1 MKNELTKT
9 TFKSALD
16 EACYLF
22 GRAIC
27 LGALSLVCSSA
38 PAQNLFVSSDAAGG
52 NIYEFTPNGVRSTFA
67 SGLAGALAF
76 DKAGNLFVSDR
87 GNIYKITPNGVRS
100 TFASELAGALAVDSA
115 GNLFVTTGYRDDFG
129 FPINGSGKIY
139 KLTPNGLRTTFA
151 SGLDL
156 PTGLAFDSAGNLF
169 VANVSKFINGA
180 IYKFTPAGGRT
191 TFASGL
197 DLPAGLA
204 FDSAGNLFVANVS
217 KFINGAIYKFTPA
230 GGRTT
235 FASGLTN
242 PEAVAFDNAGNL
254 FVSAFYS
261 TSYPGGAIYKI
272 TSGGVRSTFAIGVSP
287 FAPMACDS
295 AGNLFVSDFG
305 GNIYKFTPS
314 RVRSTFAPGVSGSLA
329 FQPTLTPTATLVNI
343 STRGSVETGDNMLI
357 SGFIVSGSDS
367 QQVIIRGLG
376 PTLTSFG
383 VPDALQDPVLELHNT
398 TSMMTSN
405 DDWQSAA
412 NANQIPINYRPA
424 NSHESAIMTTLQPG
438 AYTTVMHG
446 KNSTTGI
453 GLLEVYSTLSG
464 LTNVS
469 TRGFVGTG
477 DHVLIGGFISS
488 GGNGSLQVIIRALG
502 PTLTQFGVS
511 GALADPTLSLM
522 DGNGNVVAFNDN
534 WKNTQQTVIQNSG
547 FAPPSDLESAI
558 LAILPNGNYTAIV
571 SGKNGTTG
579 VSLLEVYKVAL
590 ATSSNDF

>member
-129 FPINGSGKIY
+129 FPINGSGK
-139 KLTPNGLRTTFA
+139 
-151 SGLDL
+151 
-156 PTGLAFDSAGNLF
+156 
-169 VANVSKFINGA
+169 
-180 IYKFTPAGGRT
+180 
-191 TFASGL
+191 
-197 DLPAGLA
+197 
-204 FDSAGNLFVANVS
+204 
-217 KFINGAIYKFTPA
+217 
-230 GGRTT
+230 
-235 FASGLTN
+235 
-242 PEAVAFDNAGNL
+242 
-254 FVSAFYS
+254 
-261 TSYPGGAIYKI
+261 
-272 TSGGVRSTFAIGVSP
+272 
-287 FAPMACDS
+287 
-295 AGNLFVSDFG
+295 
-305 GNIYKFTPS
+305 IYKFTPS

-511 GALADPTLSLM
+511 GALADPPLSLM
-522 DGNGNVVAFNDN
+522 HRNRH
-534 WKNTQQTVIQNSG
+534 
-547 FAPPSDLESAI
+547 
-558 LAILPNGNYTAIV
+558 
-571 SGKNGTTG
+571 
-579 VSLLEVYKVAL
+579 
-590 ATSSNDF
+590 

>member
-67 SGLAGALAF
+67 SGVAGALAF

-156 PTGLAFDSAGNLF
+156 PT
-169 VANVSKFINGA
+169 
-180 IYKFTPAGGRT
+180 
-191 TFASGL
+191 
-197 DLPAGLA
+197 GLA

>member
-1 MKNELTKT
+1 M
-9 TFKSALD
+9 D
-16 EACYLF
+16 
-22 GRAIC
+22 
-27 LGALSLVCSSA
+27 
-38 PAQNLFVSSDAAGG
+38 Q
-52 NIYEFTPNGVRSTFA
+52 
-67 SGLAGALAF
+67 
-76 DKAGNLFVSDR
+76 
-87 GNIYKITPNGVRS
+87 
-100 TFASELAGALAVDSA
+100 
-115 GNLFVTTGYRDDFG
+115 TGF
-129 FPINGSGKIY
+129 
-139 KLTPNGLRTTFA
+139 
-151 SGLDL
+151 
-156 PTGLAFDSAGNLF
+156 
-169 VANVSKFINGA
+169 
-180 IYKFTPAGGRT
+180 
-191 TFASGL
+191 
-197 DLPAGLA
+197 
-204 FDSAGNLFVANVS
+204 
-217 KFINGAIYKFTPA
+217 
-230 GGRTT
+230 
-235 FASGLTN
+235 
-242 PEAVAFDNAGNL
+242 
-254 FVSAFYS
+254 
-261 TSYPGGAIYKI
+261 
-272 TSGGVRSTFAIGVSP
+272 
-287 FAPMACDS
+287 
-295 AGNLFVSDFG
+295 
-305 GNIYKFTPS
+305 
-314 RVRSTFAPGVSGSLA
+314 LA
-329 FQPTLTPTATLVNI
+329 FQPTQTPTPRVGGTATLVNI
-343 STRGSVETGDNMLI
+343 STRGSVETGEKVLI
-357 SGFIVSGSDS
+357 GGFIVSGNDPMP
-367 QQVIIRGLG
+367 VIIRGLG
-376 PTLTSFG
+376 STLTSFG
-383 VPDALQDPVLELHNT
+383 MPDALQDPVLELHNT

-405 DDWQSAA
+405 DDWQNAA

>member
-100 TFASELAGALAVDSA
+100 TFASGLAGALAVDSA

-156 PTGLAFDSAGNLF
+156 PTGMAF
-169 VANVSKFINGA
+169 
-180 IYKFTPAGGRT
+180 
-191 TFASGL
+191 
-197 DLPAGLA
+197 
-204 FDSAGNLFVANVS
+204 
-217 KFINGAIYKFTPA
+217 
-230 GGRTT
+230 
-235 FASGLTN
+235 
-242 PEAVAFDNAGNL
+242 
-254 FVSAFYS
+254 
-261 TSYPGGAIYKI
+261 
-272 TSGGVRSTFAIGVSP
+272 
-287 FAPMACDS
+287 DS

>member
-52 NIYEFTPNGVRSTFA
+52 NIYELDPNGVQSTFA
-67 SGLAGALAF
+67 SGLAGTLAF

-180 IYKFTPAGGRT
+180 IYKFTPTGGR
-191 TFASGL
+191 S
-197 DLPAGLA
+197 
-204 FDSAGNLFVANVS
+204 
-217 KFINGAIYKFTPA
+217 
-230 GGRTT
+230 T

-242 PEAVAFDNAGNL
+242 PEAVPFDNAGNL

>member
-100 TFASELAGALAVDSA
+100 TFASELAGALTVDSA

-156 PTGLAFDSAGNLF
+156 PT
-169 VANVSKFINGA
+169 
-180 IYKFTPAGGRT
+180 
-191 TFASGL
+191 
-197 DLPAGLA
+197 GLA

>member
-197 DLPAGLA
+197 
-204 FDSAGNLFVANVS
+204 
-217 KFINGAIYKFTPA
+217 
-230 GGRTT
+230 
-235 FASGLTN
+235 TN

-261 TSYPGGAIYKI
+261 TSGTGGAIYKI

>member
-1 MKNELTKT
+1 MKKELTKT

-38 PAQNLFVSSDAAGG
+38 PAQNLFVSPDAAGG

-67 SGLAGALAF
+67 SGVAGALAF

-180 IYKFTPAGGRT
+180 IYKFTPAG
-191 TFASGL
+191 
-197 DLPAGLA
+197 
-204 FDSAGNLFVANVS
+204 
-217 KFINGAIYKFTPA
+217 
-230 GGRTT
+230 
-235 FASGLTN
+235 
-242 PEAVAFDNAGNL
+242 
-254 FVSAFYS
+254 
-261 TSYPGGAIYKI
+261 
-272 TSGGVRSTFAIGVSP
+272 VRSTFAS
-287 FAPMACDS
+287 
-295 AGNLFVSDFG
+295 
-305 GNIYKFTPS
+305 
-314 RVRSTFAPGVSGSLA
+314 GVSGSLA

-398 TSMMTSN
+398 
-405 DDWQSAA
+405 
-412 NANQIPINYRPA
+412 
-424 NSHESAIMTTLQPG
+424 
-438 AYTTVMHG
+438 
-446 KNSTTGI
+446 
-453 GLLEVYSTLSG
+453 
-464 LTNVS
+464 
-469 TRGFVGTG
+469 
-477 DHVLIGGFISS
+477 
-488 GGNGSLQVIIRALG
+488 
-502 PTLTQFGVS
+502 
-511 GALADPTLSLM
+511 
-522 DGNGNVVAFNDN
+522 
-534 WKNTQQTVIQNSG
+534 
-547 FAPPSDLESAI
+547 
-558 LAILPNGNYTAIV
+558 
-571 SGKNGTTG
+571 
-579 VSLLEVYKVAL
+579 
-590 ATSSNDF
+590 

>member
-100 TFASELAGALAVDSA
+100 TFASGLAGALAVDSA

-156 PTGLAFDSAGNLF
+156 PT
-169 VANVSKFINGA
+169 
-180 IYKFTPAGGRT
+180 
-191 TFASGL
+191 
-197 DLPAGLA
+197 GLA

>member
-197 DLPAGLA
+197 
-204 FDSAGNLFVANVS
+204 
-217 KFINGAIYKFTPA
+217 
-230 GGRTT
+230 
-235 FASGLTN
+235 TN

-261 TSYPGGAIYKI
+261 TSGTGGAIYKI

-329 FQPTLTPTATLVNI
+329 FQPTLTQTATLVNI

>member
-156 PTGLAFDSAGNLF
+156 PT
-169 VANVSKFINGA
+169 
-180 IYKFTPAGGRT
+180 
-191 TFASGL
+191 
-197 DLPAGLA
+197 GLA

>member
-156 PTGLAFDSAGNLF
+156 PT
-169 VANVSKFINGA
+169 
-180 IYKFTPAGGRT
+180 
-191 TFASGL
+191 
-197 DLPAGLA
+197 GLA

-502 PTLTQFGVS
+502 PTLAQFGVS

>member
-67 SGLAGALAF
+67 S
-76 DKAGNLFVSDR
+76 
-87 GNIYKITPNGVRS
+87 
-100 TFASELAGALAVDSA
+100 ELAGALAVDSA

-156 PTGLAFDSAGNLF
+156 PT
-169 VANVSKFINGA
+169 
-180 IYKFTPAGGRT
+180 
-191 TFASGL
+191 
-197 DLPAGLA
+197 GLA

>member
-67 SGLAGALAF
+67 SGLAGALA
-76 DKAGNLFVSDR
+76 
-87 GNIYKITPNGVRS
+87 
-100 TFASELAGALAVDSA
+100 VDSA

-156 PTGLAFDSAGNLF
+156 PT
-169 VANVSKFINGA
+169 
-180 IYKFTPAGGRT
+180 
-191 TFASGL
+191 
-197 DLPAGLA
+197 GLA

-305 GNIYKFTPS
+305 GKLY
-314 RVRSTFAPGVSGSLA
+314 
-329 FQPTLTPTATLVNI
+329 
-343 STRGSVETGDNMLI
+343 
-357 SGFIVSGSDS
+357 
-367 QQVIIRGLG
+367 
-376 PTLTSFG
+376 
-383 VPDALQDPVLELHNT
+383 
-398 TSMMTSN
+398 
-405 DDWQSAA
+405 
-412 NANQIPINYRPA
+412 
-424 NSHESAIMTTLQPG
+424 
-438 AYTTVMHG
+438 
-446 KNSTTGI
+446 
-453 GLLEVYSTLSG
+453 
-464 LTNVS
+464 
-469 TRGFVGTG
+469 
-477 DHVLIGGFISS
+477 
-488 GGNGSLQVIIRALG
+488 
-502 PTLTQFGVS
+502 
-511 GALADPTLSLM
+511 
-522 DGNGNVVAFNDN
+522 
-534 WKNTQQTVIQNSG
+534 
-547 FAPPSDLESAI
+547 
-558 LAILPNGNYTAIV
+558 
-571 SGKNGTTG
+571 
-579 VSLLEVYKVAL
+579 
-590 ATSSNDF
+590 

>member
-197 DLPAGLA
+197 
-204 FDSAGNLFVANVS
+204 
-217 KFINGAIYKFTPA
+217 
-230 GGRTT
+230 
-235 FASGLTN
+235 TN

-314 RVRSTFAPGVSGSLA
+314 RVRSTFALGVSGSLA